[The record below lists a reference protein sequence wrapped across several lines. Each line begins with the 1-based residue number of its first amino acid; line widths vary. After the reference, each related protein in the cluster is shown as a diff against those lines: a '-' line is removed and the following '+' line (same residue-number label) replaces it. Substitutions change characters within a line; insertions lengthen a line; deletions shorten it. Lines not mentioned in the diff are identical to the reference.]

1 MRFPR
6 ILCLIGSMLLCLNLP
21 AQDVDRYGGV
31 YHPYRH
37 GELKDTPAPRGYKAF
52 YISHIGRH
60 GSRYPVDLNYIM
72 HGLGPL
78 TKADSLG
85 LLTDEGK
92 KLLHG
97 FQKLDSISREDY
109 GMLCELGAAEH
120 NGIGERMARRF
131 PTVFKGSKDSIVIVC
146 TYKTRTIMSAANFLS
161 GFKGYAP
168 KMKVGFFAG
177 EKYYNYICRED
188 QAKSG
193 LKVAGKLS
201 DKMSADS
208 IDFKAFYS
216 RILTDPARSRE
227 IVRHDRVMLETCYTN
242 GTVAAY
248 LGIPDIV
255 ECLTPEEY
263 RLASLSYNNK
273 MYVSH
278 CNSLEQGDWRVHLM
292 DTLLVDWIT
301 RADAAI
307 AGNKIAADLRFSHD
321 VGMMP
326 FYGLIGVAGNE
337 QRADFLHA
345 YDVWNST
352 EIMPM
357 GANLQMIFYRN
368 RKGDVLVKVLLNE
381 EETEFPLLVRERDVK
396 APYYKW
402 NNLRDYLL
410 GRLSSR

>member
-1 MRFPR
+1 MKRF
-6 ILCLIGSMLLCLNLP
+6 IAIIVSLTACIVMS

-37 GELKDTPAPRGYKAF
+37 GNLKDTPAPRGYKPF

-72 HGLGPL
+72 NGLGPL
-78 TKADSLG
+78 MKADSLG
-85 LLTDEGK
+85 ILTDEGK

-109 GMLCELGAAEH
+109 GLLCELGAAEH
-120 NGIGERMARRF
+120 TGIGERMAKRF
-131 PTVFKGSKDSIVIVC
+131 PAVWKGNKDSIVVVC
-146 TYKTRTIMSAANFLS
+146 TQKTRTIMSASNFLC
-161 GFKGYAP
+161 GFKSHAP
-168 KMKVGFFAG
+168 QIKVGFYAG

-188 QAKSG
+188 MAKPR

-208 IDFKAFYS
+208 IDFHAFYS
-216 RILTDPARSRE
+216 RILTDPSRARE
-227 IVRHDRVMLETCYTN
+227 IVRLDRVMLETCYTN

-263 RLASLSYNNK
+263 RLTSLSYNNK

-278 CNSLEQGDWRVHLM
+278 CRSIEQGEWRVHLM

-301 RADAAI
+301 RADEAI
-307 AGNKIAADLRFSHD
+307 AGNKVTADLRFSHD

-368 RKGDVLVKVLLNE
+368 RKGDVIVKTLLNE
-381 EETEFPLLVRERDVK
+381 EETSFPLLDRGDRVK
-396 APYYKW
+396 APYYRW
-402 NNLRDYLL
+402 EDLRAYLV
-410 GRLSSR
+410 GRLSPR